1 MNITGR
7 WPEFSGFPGLHII
20 FKDYIGQIIMTKKV
34 VLAYSGG
41 LDTSVCIPLI
51 KEEYGYDEVITVA
64 VDVGQ
69 PQEDVKQATEKAQK
83 ISDKHFT
90 LDVREEF
97 VNDYIFPLIKANGDY
112 EGYVMGTSIA
122 RPLIAKKVVEIAEQ
136 EGAVALAHGCTGKG
150 NDQLRFE
157 AVFRL
162 TDMDVIAPMRD
173 MNLTRDWEIEY
184 AKKHGIPVGVTT
196 AKPWSVDENIWSRSI
211 EGGKLE
217 DPGFIPP
224 EEIYQWTVSP
234 EAAPEGQTLVIGFE
248 NGVPVSLDGEEMNGV
263 DLIIKL
269 NEIAGSHGV
278 GRTDM
283 IEDRVLGLKARE
295 NYEHPA
301 ATVLLT
307 SHKDLEKLV
316 LTRSELKFKKNVD
329 EQWSELAYYGL
340 VDEPLYA
347 DLNAF
352 IDKTQQRVSGTVT
365 VKLHKGSVIIL
376 ARTSP
381 YALYSEDL
389 VSFDSAT
396 IDQKDAEGFAK
407 YHGFQARMYKKVIE
421 K

>member
-1 MNITGR
+1 M
-7 WPEFSGFPGLHII
+7 S
-20 FKDYIGQIIMTKKV
+20 KKV

-41 LDTSVCIPLI
+41 LDTSVCIPLL

-64 VDVGQ
+64 VNVGQ
-69 PQEDVKQATEKAQK
+69 PEEDVKQAEEKAQK
-83 ISDKHFT
+83 ISNKHFT
-90 LDVREEF
+90 IDARDEF
-97 VNDYIFPLIKANGDY
+97 VQDYIFPLIKANGDY

-122 RPLIAKKVVEIAEQ
+122 RPLIARKVVEIARKEN
-136 EGAVALAHGCTGKG
+136 AVALAHGCTGKG

-162 TDMDVIAPMRD
+162 TDLDVVAPMRD
-173 MNLTRDWEIEY
+173 MNLTREWEIEY
-184 AKKHGIPVGVTT
+184 AKNHGIPVTVTT
-196 AKPWSVDENIWSRSI
+196 AKPWSVHENIWSPSI

-234 EAAPEGQTLVIGFE
+234 ANAPDAQTLVIGFE
-248 NGVPVSLDGEEMNGV
+248 KGVPVSLDGTKMGGV
-263 DLIIKL
+263 ELITKL
-269 NEIAGSHGV
+269 NKVAGSHGV

-307 SHKDLEKLV
+307 AHKDLEKLV
-316 LTRSELKFKKNVD
+316 LSRAELKFKKMVD
-329 EQWSELAYYGL
+329 EQWSELAYSGL
-340 VDEPLYA
+340 VDEPLYH

-352 IDKTQQRVSGTVT
+352 IDKTQERVTGTVT
-365 VKLHKGSVIIL
+365 VKLYKGSVMIL
-376 ARTSP
+376 ARSSP
-381 YALYSEDL
+381 CALYSEDM

-396 IDQKDAEGFAK
+396 INQKDAEGYAK
-407 YHGFQARMYKKVIE
+407 YHGFQARLYKKVTG

>member
-1 MNITGR
+1 M
-7 WPEFSGFPGLHII
+7 S
-20 FKDYIGQIIMTKKV
+20 KKV

-41 LDTSVCIPLI
+41 LDTSICIPIL
-51 KEEYGYDEVITVA
+51 KEEYGCDEVITVA

-69 PQEDVKQATEKAQK
+69 PKDEVAQAEEKAKK
-83 ISDKHFT
+83 ISDKHYT

-97 VNDYIFPLIKANGDY
+97 VRDYIFPLIKANGDY

-122 RPLIAKKVVEIAEQ
+122 RPLIAKKVVEIANK
-136 EGAVALAHGCTGKG
+136 EGATALAHGCTGKG

-162 TDMDVIAPMRD
+162 TDMDVFAPMRD

-184 AKKHGIPVGVTT
+184 AKKHNIPVSVTT
-196 AKPWSVDENIWSRSI
+196 SKPWSVDENIWSRSI

-217 DPGFIPP
+217 EPGYIPP

-234 EAAPEGQTLVIGFE
+234 EDASDGQILEIGFKD
-248 NGVPVSLDGEEMNGV
+248 GVPVSLDSKEMDSV
-263 DLIIKL
+263 ELIENL
-269 NEIAGSHGV
+269 NEIAGSHGI

-283 IEDRVLGLKARE
+283 IEDRILGLKARE

-307 SHKDLEKLV
+307 AHRDLEKLV
-316 LTRSELKFKKNVD
+316 LTRAELKFKAMAD
-329 EQWSELAYYGL
+329 AEWSELAYFGL
-340 VDEPLYA
+340 VDEPLYS

-352 IDKTQQRVSGTVT
+352 IDRTQERVAGTVT
-365 VKLHKGSVIIL
+365 VKLYKGSVSIL

-381 YALYSEDL
+381 YALYSEEL

-396 IDQKDAEGFAK
+396 IDQKDSEGFAK
-407 YHGFQARMYKKVIE
+407 YHGFQARLYRKFVE
-421 K
+421 KN

>member
-1 MNITGR
+1 M
-7 WPEFSGFPGLHII
+7 S
-20 FKDYIGQIIMTKKV
+20 KKV

-41 LDTSVCIPLI
+41 LDTSVCIPIL
-51 KEEYGYDEVITVA
+51 KEEYGCDEVITVA

-69 PQEDVKQATEKAQK
+69 PREDVAEAEEKAKK
-83 ISDKHFT
+83 ITDIHYT

-97 VNDYIFPLIKANGDY
+97 VRDYIFPLIKANGDY

-122 RPLIAKKVVEIAEQ
+122 RPLIAKKVVEIAEK
-136 EGAVALAHGCTGKG
+136 EGASALAHGCTGKG

-162 TDMDVIAPMRD
+162 TDMDVFAPMRD
-173 MNLTRDWEIEY
+173 MNLTREWEIEY
-184 AKKHGIPVGVTT
+184 AQKHGIPVSVTK

-217 DPGFIPP
+217 DPGYIPP
-224 EEIYQWTVSP
+224 EEIYEWTVSP
-234 EAAPEGQTLVIGFE
+234 ESAPGAQTLVIGFE
-248 NGVPVSLDGEEMNGV
+248 NGVPVSLDGKKLGGV
-263 DLIIKL
+263 ELIEKL
-269 NEIAGSHGV
+269 NTIAGSHGV

-301 ATVLLT
+301 ATVIL
-307 SHKDLEKLV
+307 SAHKDLEKLV
-316 LTRSELKFKKNVD
+316 LTRSELKFKATVD
-329 EQWSELAYYGL
+329 AQWSELAYYGL

-352 IDKTQQRVSGTVT
+352 IDKTQERVGGTVT
-365 VKLHKGSVIIL
+365 VKLYKGSVSIL

-381 YALYSEDL
+381 YALYSEEL
-389 VSFDSAT
+389 VSFDGES

-407 YHGFQARMYKKVIE
+407 YHGFQARMYKRFVE

>member
-1 MNITGR
+1 MV
-7 WPEFSGFPGLHII
+7 
-20 FKDYIGQIIMTKKV
+20 KKA

-41 LDTSVCIPLI
+41 LDTSICVPLL
-51 KEEYGYDEVITVA
+51 KEKYDCDEVITVA

-69 PQEDVKQATEKAQK
+69 PREDVKEATEKAQN
-83 ISDKHFT
+83 ISDLHFT

-122 RPLIAKKVVEIAEQ
+122 RPLIAKKVVEIAEK
-136 EGAVALAHGCTGKG
+136 EGATMLAHGCTGKG

-162 TDMDVIAPMRD
+162 TDMDVVAPMRD
-173 MNLTRDWEIEY
+173 MNLTREWEIEY
-184 AKKHGIPVGVTT
+184 AKQHGIPVSVTSS
-196 AKPWSVDENIWSRSI
+196 KPWSIDENIWSRSI

-217 DPGFIPP
+217 DPGYIPP
-224 EEIYQWTVSP
+224 EEIYNWTVDP
-234 EAAPEGQTLVIGFE
+234 AQAPDAQTIEIGFE
-248 NGVPVSLDGEEMNGV
+248 RGVPVSLDGKTMDGVTLIEEMNR
-263 DLIIKL
+263 
-269 NEIAGSHGV
+269 IAGSHGV

-307 SHKDLEKLV
+307 AHRDLEKLV
-316 LTRSELKFKKNVD
+316 LTRSELKFKAMVD
-329 EQWSELAYYGL
+329 AEWSELAYLGL
-340 VDEPLYA
+340 VDEPLYE

-352 IDKTQQRVSGTVT
+352 IDSTQQRVTGTVT
-365 VKLHKGSVIIL
+365 VKLYKGNVYIM

-381 YALYSEDL
+381 NGLYSEDL
-389 VSFDSAT
+389 VSFDSKV
-396 IDQKDAEGFAK
+396 IDQKDAEGFSK
-407 YHGFQARMYKKVIE
+407 YHGFQARLYRRFVANK
-421 K
+421 

>member
-1 MNITGR
+1 
-7 WPEFSGFPGLHII
+7 
-20 FKDYIGQIIMTKKV
+20 MTKKV

-41 LDTSVCIPLI
+41 LDTSICIPLL

-69 PQEDVKQATEKAQK
+69 PKEDVTQAEEKAKK
-83 ISDKHFT
+83 ISDLHFT

-97 VNDYIFPLIKANGDY
+97 VNDYIFPLIRANGDY

-162 TDMDVIAPMRD
+162 TDMDVIAPMRE
-173 MNLTRDWEIEY
+173 MNLTREWEIEY
-184 AKKHGIPVGVTT
+184 AKEHGIPVGVTT

-217 DPGFIPP
+217 DPGYIPP
-224 EEIYQWTVSP
+224 EEIYKWTASP
-234 EAAPEGQTLVIGFE
+234 EDAPDAQTIVIGFE
-248 NGVPVSLDGEEMNGV
+248 NGVPVSLDGEKMGGVELIEKMNV
-263 DLIIKL
+263 
-269 NEIAGSHGV
+269 IAGTHGV

-301 ATVLLT
+301 ATVLLAA
-307 SHKDLEKLV
+307 HKDLEKLV
-316 LTRSELKFKKNVD
+316 LTRAELKFKSMVD

-340 VDEPLYA
+340 VDEPLYD

-352 IDKTQQRVSGTVT
+352 INKTQERVSGTVT
-365 VKLHKGSVIIL
+365 VKLYKGSLTIL

-381 YALYSEDL
+381 AALYSEEL
-389 VSFDSAT
+389 VSFDGTS

-407 YHGFQARMYKKVIE
+407 YHGFQARLFRKFVDKN
-421 K
+421 

>member
-1 MNITGR
+1 
-7 WPEFSGFPGLHII
+7 
-20 FKDYIGQIIMTKKV
+20 MTKKV

-69 PQEDVKQATEKAQK
+69 PEDDVKQATEKAQK

-90 LDVREEF
+90 LDVRDEF
-97 VNDYIFPLIKANGDY
+97 VKDYIFPLIKANGDY

-157 AVFRL
+157 AVFRM

-173 MNLTRDWEIEY
+173 MNLTREWEIEY

-234 EAAPEGQTLVIGFE
+234 EAAPEGKTLVIGFE
-248 NGVPVSLDGEEMNGV
+248 NGVPVSLDGEKMGGV
-263 DLIIKL
+263 ELIEKL

-307 SHKDLEKLV
+307 AHRDLEKLV
-316 LTRSELKFKKNVD
+316 LTRAELKFKKGVD

-340 VDEPLYA
+340 VDEPLYH

-352 IDKTQQRVSGTVT
+352 IDRTQERVTGTVT

-407 YHGFQARMYKKVIE
+407 YHGFQARMFRKVVE